1 MITRTFKTLTAR
13 PVLVLAAFLL
23 GMMLYAHS
31 DSVAAQEADDP
42 CKMTDDA
49 VTCSYEENTPVTMPV
64 ADFSAMDPEDEDIEW
79 AVEGLD
85 AEDFEID
92 GGVLSFST
100 SPNYEMPSDRNR
112 DLVPEN
118 LNTDPPV
125 IGVTAEAAGN
135 NVYLVSVRATE
146 VLAEGQD
153 PPALSSMLHVTVTV
167 SDMDEDGSIDLSR
180 VQPQVAVGLTATLT
194 DPDQGQN
201 PTNLRDHTIVAGGWE
216 WSVPKVSRPEL
227 KKDAHWQSAGGPV
240 STDTDAMDSYEPVAG
255 DEGDVLRVKVTYE
268 DAEGAMKTAYKLSY
282 HAVRAAPEGTNTAPA
297 FDETTITLLIP
308 ESAAVGTTVG
318 TPITATDSDRG
329 DILTYVLGGDDA
341 ASFKINKMTGQLTV
355 GANLNAERPSGDGGD
370 SYEVTVTAHDP
381 FNLASTPALVTVTAT
396 DVNEKP
402 IVVLA
407 TGADLEM
414 LKVDEN
420 HAVVG
425 VVDDP
430 DTAVNEEADAVVLG
444 TYDAT
449 DEDIGDGDTTA
460 DASQVKLSLEGD
472 DADQFKLSDP
482 ATPGASQELTFKK
495 SPNFESPTD
504 ANQDNAYKVTIVATD
519 KKGLKGMKALTI
531 EVMNIDEPGKVT
543 FSTIQPGVD
552 QEITAS
558 VSDPD
563 GGVTG
568 HKWQWSRSNNEV
580 GPYMDIDDATSSSYT
595 PAARTEDDPATLG
608 INEEDNGDEGMFLR
622 VTVMYRDN
630 QSVKDDDSTADV
642 DESKA
647 LDRELVDETDNAV
660 RAVPDVNRPPA
671 FDSATMTRD
680 VNELETGNVGDPV
693 MASDPDED
701 SLDYTITGGADMGS
715 FGIELGSGQITV
727 KEGTKLDAEGK
738 TTYEV
743 EVQAKDPFGL
753 SDSTMVTIMVLNVN
767 EAPDFEADDPDK
779 YAENGMDPVATFS
792 AMDPEGADVEWSLE
806 GVDGTAFLIDANG
819 VLTFKKSPDF
829 ENPDDAARVDDPET
843 DADESVTGENNEY
856 EVTVRA
862 TEVRAADAEGPTMS
876 STQDITVTVTNVE
889 EPGSIDL
896 SRLQPQTSQPLM
908 ADLSDPDVFTQ
919 DTVTW
924 QWSVPK
930 VSRPDLENDNHWADA
945 ATGATTDSYT
955 PAAGSGNEGKV
966 LRVKAMY
973 TDGEGAEKKAYKVSY
988 HDVRAIPTGDNNAPA
1003 FDETTITFSI
1013 PESTDV
1019 GTAVGTPV
1027 AATDADQGDIITY
1040 VLGGTHASSFKLNK
1054 MSGQLTV
1061 GAKLDHEAG
1070 GVDGVYTVT
1079 VTAHDPSNSTDGEA
1093 RVATVTITAT
1103 DVNEKPAVG
1112 VSSSTARTMVDEK
1125 HPVKDR
1131 EDDPD
1136 TPQND
1141 PVEALVLGTYDSTD
1155 EDVGDG
1161 DGDATADA
1169 RAVRL
1174 SLGGEDADDFVL
1186 SEPETEAGPREL
1198 TFKNSPN
1205 FESPTD
1211 ANMDNAYKV
1220 TIIATDKKGLTG
1232 TKELTIEV
1240 ENIDEDGKVTLSTI
1254 QPGVGQ
1260 EITATLTDPD
1270 MGTTGAKWRWSRSD
1284 TEGGL
1289 FTDIDGATSDSY
1301 TPAGPTEDDPETLGI
1316 NEEDRGDEGK
1326 FLRVTVMYRD
1336 NASPPDDP
1344 ATMTVD
1350 ESKTRNQT
1358 QMATSVHA
1366 VRAVPDVN
1374 RPPMFESASMMRE
1387 VKENTKADGT
1397 VGDPVKADD
1406 PDDDALTYSISGGAD
1421 MGSFKIVPTSGQ
1433 IQVKAGTKL
1442 DYEEGQRTYMVEV
1455 TADDPFDGSAMT
1467 MVTITVTD
1475 VNEPPD
1481 LDLVTPVTPVTP
1493 EPENNAPAFDSA
1505 SASFSVAENAAA
1517 GTYVGDPVTATDAD
1531 DDSLTYSDDSMYFDV
1546 NDDGQIMVAEGAML
1560 DYEMDD
1566 MHSVTVTASDGTDD
1580 DTIDVTIMVT
1590 DMHSG
1595 CATQGG
1601 DAANMYLN
1609 NDCEALLD
1617 AKDALGGSLNWSED
1631 TPIRGWDGFQGHA
1644 MFPSLSGDPM
1654 RVNALHLQKRG
1665 LDGEIPDAL
1674 GRLSGL
1680 AYLNA
1685 HSNDLQGMVPDALG
1699 SLSNLEEL
1707 YLNNNDLTGSIPTQL
1722 GDLTNL
1728 QLLYLWGNDLT
1739 GSIPTQLGDLS
1750 NLRVLSLGRN
1760 QLTGAIPTEL
1770 GNLSNLERLYVYG
1783 DKDESLSLDGG
1794 IPTELGK
1801 LTKLTTLVLQY
1812 TGLTGEI
1819 PTELGNMTDLV
1830 WLNLQDNG
1838 LTGQIPSSLGG
1849 LSNLEVLYL
1858 HFNELSGEIPS
1869 ELGNLA
1875 ALTNLWLKTNQL
1887 SGDIPSSLGDLTNLE
1902 RVRINMNNFTG
1913 CVPAALANA
1922 PNSDAHLTGL
1932 PTCQ

>member
-42 CKMTDDA
+42 PCEMDGTK

-92 GGVLSFST
+92 GGVLSFAK

-112 DLVPEN
+112 DLVTEN

-201 PTNLRDHTIVAGGWE
+201 PTPRIHTIVAGGWE

-240 STDTDAMDSYEPVAG
+240 STDTEAMDSYEPVAG

-282 HAVRAAPEGTNTAPA
+282 HAVRAVPEGLNTAPA

-318 TPITATDSDRG
+318 TPISATDADRG
-329 DILTYVLGGDDA
+329 DILTYVLGGTDA
-341 ASFKINKMTGQLTV
+341 SFFKINKMTGQLTI
-355 GANLNAERPSGDGGD
+355 GTMLDAERSTGGED
-370 SYEVTVTAHDP
+370 AYSVTVTAHDP
-381 FNLASTPALVTVTAT
+381 SDEASTPAQVTVTAT

-402 IVVLA
+402 TVVLA
-407 TGADLEM
+407 TGADPEM

-420 HAVVG
+420 HAVVD
-425 VVDDP
+425 VVDDL
-430 DTAVNEEADAVVLG
+430 DTAVDEAATRLILG

-568 HKWQWSRSNNEV
+568 HKWQWSRSNNEG

-595 PAARTEDDPATLG
+595 PAARTEDNPATLG

-622 VTVMYRDN
+622 VMVMYRDN

-693 MASDPDED
+693 TASDPDED
-701 SLDYTITGGADMGS
+701 SLDYTITGGADMSS

-753 SDSTMVTIMVLNVN
+753 SDTTMVTIMVMNVN
-767 EAPDFEADDPDK
+767 EAPDFEADDPDN
-779 YAENGMDPVATFS
+779 YAEKGMDPVATFT
-792 AMDPEGADVEWSLE
+792 ATDPEGADVEWSLE
-806 GVDGTAFLIDANG
+806 GVDGTAFLISANG
-819 VLTFKKSPDF
+819 VLTFKESPDY
-829 ENPDDAARVDDPET
+829 ENPGDMARADDGDTSDVDEEVIGD
-843 DADESVTGENNEY
+843 NNEY

-896 SRLQPQTSQPLM
+896 SRLQPQTAQELEVT
-908 ADLSDPDVFTQ
+908 LSDPDKVTEG
-919 DTVTW
+919 TVTW

-930 VSRPDLENDNHWADA
+930 VSRPELKNDNHWADA
-945 ATGATTDSYT
+945 ADTGDETGSYT

-973 TDGEGAEKKAYKVSY
+973 TDGEGAEKKAFKVSY
-988 HDVRAIPTGDNNAPA
+988 HAVRAIPTGDNNPPA
-1003 FDETTITFSI
+1003 FDETAITFSI
-1013 PESTDV
+1013 PESADV
-1019 GTAVGTPV
+1019 GTAVGTRV

-1040 VLGGTHASSFKLNK
+1040 VLAGVDAADFKLNK
-1054 MSGQLTV
+1054 MTGQLTV
-1061 GAKLDHEAG
+1061 GGMKLDHE
-1070 GVDGVYTVT
+1070 DGSTTNNGEYVVT
-1079 VTAHDPSNSTDGEA
+1079 VTAHDPSNAEGDA
-1093 RVATVTITAT
+1093 RQATLTITAT
-1103 DVNEKPAVG
+1103 DVNEKPTVG
-1112 VSSSTARTMVDEK
+1112 DSSTPAMTMVDEK
-1125 HPVKDR
+1125 HPVKDV
-1131 EDDPD
+1131 EADDTA
-1136 TPQND
+1136 TPQIEAID
-1141 PVEALVLGTYDSTD
+1141 ALVLGTYDSTD
-1155 EDVGDG
+1155 DDVGDG
-1161 DGDATADA
+1161 DGDDDADA
-1169 RAVRL
+1169 RAVKL
-1174 SLGGEDADDFVL
+1174 SLGGDDADDFVL

-1198 TFKNSPN
+1198 LFKASPN
-1205 FESPTD
+1205 YESPTD

-1220 TIIATDKKGLTG
+1220 TIVATDKKGLTG

-1240 ENIDEDGKVTLSTI
+1240 ENIDEPGKVTLSTI

-1270 MGTTGAKWRWSRSD
+1270 MGTTGAKWQWSRSD
-1284 TEGGL
+1284 TEGGP
-1289 FTDIDGATSDSY
+1289 FTADIDGATSDSY

-1336 NASPPDDP
+1336 NASPPDNP

-1350 ESKTRNQT
+1350 ESKTRDQT
-1358 QMATSVHA
+1358 QMAMSVHA

-1455 TADDPFDGSAMT
+1455 RADDPFGGSAMT

-1475 VNEPPD
+1475 VNEPP
-1481 LDLVTPVTPVTP
+1481 T
-1493 EPENNAPAFDSA
+1493 
-1505 SASFSVAENAAA
+1505 
-1517 GTYVGDPVTATDAD
+1517 
-1531 DDSLTYSDDSMYFDV
+1531 
-1546 NDDGQIMVAEGAML
+1546 
-1560 DYEMDD
+1560 
-1566 MHSVTVTASDGTDD
+1566 
-1580 DTIDVTIMVT
+1580 
-1590 DMHSG
+1590 
-1595 CATQGG
+1595 
-1601 DAANMYLN
+1601 
-1609 NDCEALLD
+1609 
-1617 AKDALGGSLNWSED
+1617 
-1631 TPIRGWDGFQGHA
+1631 
-1644 MFPSLSGDPM
+1644 
-1654 RVNALHLQKRG
+1654 
-1665 LDGEIPDAL
+1665 
-1674 GRLSGL
+1674 
-1680 AYLNA
+1680 
-1685 HSNDLQGMVPDALG
+1685 
-1699 SLSNLEEL
+1699 
-1707 YLNNNDLTGSIPTQL
+1707 
-1722 GDLTNL
+1722 
-1728 QLLYLWGNDLT
+1728 
-1739 GSIPTQLGDLS
+1739 
-1750 NLRVLSLGRN
+1750 
-1760 QLTGAIPTEL
+1760 
-1770 GNLSNLERLYVYG
+1770 
-1783 DKDESLSLDGG
+1783 
-1794 IPTELGK
+1794 
-1801 LTKLTTLVLQY
+1801 
-1812 TGLTGEI
+1812 
-1819 PTELGNMTDLV
+1819 
-1830 WLNLQDNG
+1830 
-1838 LTGQIPSSLGG
+1838 
-1849 LSNLEVLYL
+1849 
-1858 HFNELSGEIPS
+1858 
-1869 ELGNLA
+1869 
-1875 ALTNLWLKTNQL
+1875 
-1887 SGDIPSSLGDLTNLE
+1887 
-1902 RVRINMNNFTG
+1902 
-1913 CVPAALANA
+1913 
-1922 PNSDAHLTGL
+1922 
-1932 PTCQ
+1932 